1 MVNVLAHIVE
11 DVPGITCV
19 HSVSIMLSLATSLT
33 RFAKNVSRS
42 VAIAQAAAL
51 VVITHARGIGVTD
64 LLHIIGATS
73 VPRIGR
79 VPGADVKRKLLRNHL
94 VGRCATNVVKVKTR
108 LSILFWNVPV
118 WSTPFSDRKTKS

>member
-1 MVNVLAHIVE
+1 MTCLAPERVKMLNILEHIVK
-11 DVPGITCV
+11 VVQCITCV

-64 LLHIIGATS
+64 LLPGLGATS
-73 VPRIGR
+73 VRRIGR
-79 VPGADVKRKLLRNHL
+79 VPNADVRRRLL
-94 VGRCATNVVKVKTR
+94 
-108 LSILFWNVPV
+108 
-118 WSTPFSDRKTKS
+118 

>member
-1 MVNVLAHIVE
+1 MTGLAPERAEQKYILEHIVQ
-11 DVPGITCV
+11 VVQFITCV

-64 LLHIIGATS
+64 ILPRLGVIS
-73 VPRIGR
+73 VRKNGR
-79 VPGADVKRKLLRNHL
+79 VPSADVRRKL
-94 VGRCATNVVKVKTR
+94 
-108 LSILFWNVPV
+108 P
-118 WSTPFSDRKTKS
+118 